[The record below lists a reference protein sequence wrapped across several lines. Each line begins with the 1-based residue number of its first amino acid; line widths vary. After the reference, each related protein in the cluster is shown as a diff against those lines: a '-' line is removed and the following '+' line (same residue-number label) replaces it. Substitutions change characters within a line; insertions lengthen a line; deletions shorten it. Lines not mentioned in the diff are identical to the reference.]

1 MGNVSQYVFKLYTT
15 YHSENWHTY
24 SVEYKNETDY
34 ASEGKVRLLL
44 GQNVK
49 DMDAYRKAA
58 LLEDGRIVFYEKALL
73 ATGGEPRLLPGAPK
87 HPHVTTFRTVS
98 ATTNMLNIYYTL

>member
-1 MGNVSQYVFKLYTT
+1 MPASTYNHYICPYSINEVF
-15 YHSENWHTY
+15 
-24 SVEYKNETDY
+24 SVEYKHEADY

-49 DMDAYRKAA
+49 DMDAFRKAA

-73 ATGGEPRLLPGAPK
+73 ATGGEPRALPGAPK
-87 HPHVTTFRTVS
+87 HPHITTFRTVS
-98 ATTNMLNIYYTL
+98 SIG